1 MNVTTL
7 GIDLAKNVFQIH
19 GVDRK
24 GKPVM
29 QKRLSRGRF
38 LPFLANL
45 PPCLVGIE
53 ACGSS
58 NYWARRLRAVGH
70 EVRLISPQYGKPY
83 VKTNKNDCNDAEAIC
98 EAVARPTMRLVPI
111 KNIAQQDIQALHR
124 IRERLV
130 HERTALVNQ
139 TRGILREYGV
149 FLPEGIRPF
158 RRKIPEVLEDAQNEL
173 TPLAREFTADQYAR
187 LGELDRRITDYDARL
202 QTIFRGNDT
211 CQRLMAIDGVGPM
224 TATALVAATGDA
236 REFQNGRHFSA
247 WLGLVPRQRSSGER
261 NKLLG
266 ISKRGNSY
274 LRTLLIHG
282 ARSVLRR
289 CKTRTDK
296 RGRWMQA
303 ILERRGFNR
312 ACVALAN
319 KNARI
324 LWALMAR
331 GESYRHA
338 S

>member
-19 GVDRK
+19 GVDKK

-29 QKRLSRGRF
+29 QKRLSRSKF
-38 LPFLANL
+38 LPFLANI
-45 PPCLVGIE
+45 PPCLIGIE

-58 NYWARRLRAVGH
+58 NYWARRLRSVGH
-70 EVRLISPQYGKPY
+70 NVRQISPQYVKPY

-98 EAVARPTMRLVPI
+98 EAVTRPSMRFVPI

-130 HERTALVNQ
+130 HDRTALVNQ

-158 RRKIPEVLEDAQNEL
+158 RSKIPEVLEDAQNEL
-173 TPLAREFTADQYAR
+173 TPLARELTADQYAR
-187 LGELDRRITDYDARL
+187 LGELDRRVAEYDAR
-202 QTIFRGNDT
+202 INAVFRDNDT

-224 TATALVAATGDA
+224 TATALIAAAGDA
-236 REFQNGRHFSA
+236 HDFQNGRHFAA

-261 NKLLG
+261 HKLLG
-266 ISKRGNSY
+266 ISKRGNTY

-289 CKTRTDK
+289 CGTRTDV
-296 RGRWMQA
+296 RGRWMQGV
-303 ILERRGFNR
+303 LERRGFNR

-324 LWALMAR
+324 LWALMAH
-331 GESYRHA
+331 GEPYRQMI
-338 S
+338 